1 MRIIYVTAT
10 FPFGP
15 GEAFVMPELAALQAQ
30 GHELLVVPLWPR
42 GDVVHKDASCFLS
55 STLSVPFFSPR
66 IAQEFAAAVTH
77 RASSV
82 WALTQG
88 FTRATPWAMVK
99 NLAALPKAAWLAS
112 VAKNWKA
119 DHIHA
124 YWASVVASLAL
135 AGAELSGIPWSFTAH
150 RFDIIENNLLEWKA
164 ERAKFVRFVSQSGLR
179 MSGLQG
185 TALAPKANVL
195 HVGINVNG
203 RPPSVPRQGTRVIA
217 LCAANMVPVKAH
229 AVLVSAFEKLKRHGN
244 SLELWLVGEGELRDT
259 LRRDICKRGLDDR
272 IKFLGVL
279 SHSDLMSLYASGT
292 ISIAVLA
299 SADLGH
305 GLHEGI
311 PVSLMEAMSCAIPA
325 IGTATGGI
333 PELLGDGA
341 GLIVPPQN
349 PDAMADV
356 LHLLSQDQGLRHSL
370 GRAGQER
377 VRERFAA
384 PKIAAQMAGLFSDRL
399 ECLAAAS

>member
-15 GEAFVMPELAALQAQ
+15 GEAFVMPELAALLAQ

-42 GDVVHKDASCFLS
+42 GPVVHQDASRFLS
-55 STLSVPFFSPR
+55 CTLAVPLLSPR
-66 IAQEFAAAVTH
+66 ITREFVAAVTH
-77 RASSV
+77 RAGSIRML
-82 WALTQG
+82 AQG
-88 FTRATPWAMVK
+88 FTRTTPWAMVK
-99 NLAALPKAAWLAS
+99 NLIALPKAAWLAG
-112 VAKNWKA
+112 VAKAWNA

-124 YWASVVASLAL
+124 YWASVAASLAL
-135 AGAELSGIPWSFTAH
+135 AGAELSGIPFSFTAH
-150 RFDIIENNLLEWKA
+150 RFDIIENNLLQWKA
-164 ERAKFVRFVSQSGLR
+164 KRAKFVRFISRSGLR

-185 TALAPKANVL
+185 TALASKATVL

-203 RPPSVPRQGTRVIA
+203 WSPSVPRQSPRVIA
-217 LCAANMVPVKAH
+217 LCAGNMVPVKAH
-229 AVLVSAFEKLKRHGN
+229 AVLVTALEKLKRRGD
-244 SLELWLVGEGELRDT
+244 SLELWLAGDGALRDT
-259 LRRDICKRGLDDR
+259 LQRDICKRGLNDR
-272 IKFLGVL
+272 IRFLGVL
-279 SHSDLMSLYASGT
+279 SHSGLMTLYASGA
-292 ISIAVLA
+292 IAMAVLA
-299 SADLGH
+299 SADLGD

-311 PVSLMEAMSCAIPA
+311 PVALMEAMSCAIPA

-349 PDAMADV
+349 PDAMADA
-356 LHLLSQDQGLRHSL
+356 LHLLSQDPELRHSL

-384 PKIAAQMAGLFSDRL
+384 PKIAAQMARLFSDGL
-399 ECLAAAS
+399 EPLAVAS